1 MPLKKNNIKNKNR
14 NMKTNQDGGSYSA
27 KKPSAPAKEMARNQA
42 KEGAGKMGYSQ
53 KFGPGRASG
62 YDKGAMKA
70 MDVMTHGGAS
80 KYMGEG
86 AAQGFFSNLKK
97 AARTVTRGAGD
108 IGTQLLD
115 LLQYDHDGGSS
126 GDFGG
131 FGMGGSRSASNQA
144 GNAKIKE
151 NEHYEKSRRL
161 AEEGKTFGSL
171 ANYFQDQNMPSGQY
185 MNPNSAVAKS
195 IAERKK
201 KENQRGR

>member
-1 MPLKKNNIKNKNR
+1 
-14 NMKTNQDGGSYSA
+14 MKTNQDGGSYSA

-97 AARTVTRGAGD
+97 AGRTVTRGLGD
-108 IGTQLLD
+108 IGTQLAD
-115 LLQYDHDGGSS
+115 MIPVIGSDNREFNRFARTQKQRENMHYDE
-126 GDFGG
+126 
-131 FGMGGSRSASNQA
+131 SRKL
-144 GNAKIKE
+144 AK
-151 NEHYEKSRRL
+151 
-161 AEEGKTFGSL
+161 EGKTFGTL
-171 ANYFQDQNMPSGQY
+171 ADYFDDDGKGNARVGETTNYSREQ
-185 MNPNSAVAKS
+185 AELAK
-195 IAERKK
+195 ERIKNR
-201 KENQRGR
+201 NQ